1 MNDRFNFLSRW
12 ELSEEEESGGSDVET
27 LVNQQQTAVSQ
38 TLITKDT
45 CTCLLKATSSV
56 TKLLLNHFTVTVC
69 VIPLYPVLF
78 AKKGNSAKPSCQYG
92 HFNKMYA
99 SAVAPQTQATSVKSK
114 STVKWSSGRREE
126 IKPTIIHNLTKVLGT
141 VT

>member
-45 CTCLLKATSSV
+45 CLLKTTSSV
-56 TKLLLNHFTVTVC
+56 TKLLLTHFTITVC

-92 HFNKMYA
+92 LLNKMYA
-99 SAVAPQTQATSVKSK
+99 SSVAPQTQATSVKSK

-126 IKPTIIHNLTKVLGT
+126 ITL
-141 VT
+141 